1 MRSDKLKELA
11 DNPAH
16 ISGIYNYC
24 DRWCERCA
32 FTSCCLLYATE
43 QADPDAND
51 PEIRDLANEKFWR
64 KLHDIF
70 SETATMISEWAA
82 EAGVDLNS
90 VDVTAEM
97 AEDEREMEAAAQD
110 ELSEEAHHYA
120 KTVENWFRNEFVT
133 DADEHDHVMS
143 GSKPVSDDLTVHD
156 AAEIIQW
163 YQFFIAVKLLRAL
176 HNHAGVDD
184 EPDDDDVLSFDFTAT
199 DETDDDKDVDYD
211 AVISRANRMD
221 SNGSAKV
228 ALVAIDRSIA
238 GWCSL
243 QMALPDKAHTINPIL
258 VELDRLR
265 RLTEKRFPQAR
276 DFIRPGLDE
285 VLSEFVS

>member
-1 MRSDKLKELA
+1 MNKTQLTDLA
-11 DNPAH
+11 DNPAF

-32 FTSCCLLYATE
+32 FTSRCFLYATE

-51 PEIRDLANEKFWR
+51 PEIHDLTNEKFWQ
-64 KLHDIF
+64 KLQNIF
-70 SETATMISEWAA
+70 ADTARIISEWAA
-82 EAGVDLNS
+82 ETGVDLDS
-90 VDVTAEM
+90 VDVTEEM
-97 AEDEREMEAAAQD
+97 AEHKRGMEAAEHD
-110 ELSEEAHHYA
+110 ELSEMASHYA
-120 KTVENWFRNEFVT
+120 TTVANWFGDEFVNG
-133 DADEHDHVMS
+133 EHLHDDMAN
-143 GSKPVSDDLTVHD
+143 GSDTVSDDLTARD

-163 YQFFIAVKLLRAL
+163 YQFFIAVKLTRAL
-176 HNHAGVDD
+176 SRPASIDEDSDD
-184 EPDDDDVLSFDFTAT
+184 EDVLTADFLFAEET
-199 DETDDDKDVDYD
+199 DELVDYD
-211 AVISRANRMD
+211 AVISRAHRID

-228 ALVAIDRSIA
+228 ALVAIDRSSA
-238 GWCSL
+238 AWGAL
-243 QMALPDKAHTINPIL
+243 QLSLPDKAHTINPIL

>member
-1 MRSDKLKELA
+1 MHSDKLNDLA

-32 FTSCCLLYATE
+32 FTSRCLLYATE

-51 PEIRDLANEKFWR
+51 PETRDITNEKFWR

-70 SETATMISEWAA
+70 SEAATMISEWAA

-97 AEDEREMEAAAQD
+97 AENEREMEAAEQD
-110 ELSEEAHHYA
+110 ELSEQAHHYA
-120 KTVENWFRNEFVT
+120 KTVQNWFESEFLT
-133 DADEHDHVMS
+133 DEDVHDDAMS
-143 GSKPVSDDLTVHD
+143 ASKPVSDDLTVHD

-163 YQFFIAVKLLRAL
+163 YQFFIAVKLIRAL
-176 HNHAGVDD
+176 HNHSAID
-184 EPDDDDVLSFDFTAT
+184 EESDDDDLLSFDFTSVNET
-199 DETDDDKDVDYD
+199 DEDEEVDYD

-228 ALVAIDRSIA
+228 ALVAIDRSMA
-238 GWCSL
+238 GWRSL
-243 QMALPDKAHTINPIL
+243 QLALPEKAHTINPIL
-258 VELDRLR
+258 IDLDRLR
-265 RLTEKRFPQAR
+265 RLTEARFPHAR

-285 VLSEFVS
+285 VLSDFVS

>member
-1 MRSDKLKELA
+1 MNKTQLTELA
-11 DNPAH
+11 DNPAF

-32 FTSCCLLYATE
+32 FTSRCFLYATE

-51 PEIRDLANEKFWR
+51 PELRDINNEKFWR

-70 SETATMISEWAA
+70 TETATMISEWAA
-82 EAGVDLNS
+82 ETGVDLNS
-90 VDVTAEM
+90 VDVTKEM
-97 AEDEREMEAAAQD
+97 AEHEREIEAAERD
-110 ELSEEAHHYA
+110 ELSVMASHYA
-120 KTVENWFRNEFVT
+120 TTVANWF
-133 DADEHDHVMS
+133 ADEFDDGEYSHDDLANGS
-143 GSKPVSDDLTVHD
+143 GTVSDDLTVRD

-163 YQFFIAVKLLRAL
+163 YQLFIAVKLMRAL
-176 HNHAGVDD
+176 SRPASIDEDSDD
-184 EPDDDDVLSFDFTAT
+184 EDVLTADFLPAEET
-199 DETDDDKDVDYD
+199 DEQVDYD
-211 AVISRANRMD
+211 AVISRAHRID

-228 ALVAIDRSIA
+228 ALVAIDRSTA
-238 GWCSL
+238 AWGAL
-243 QMALPDKAHTINPIL
+243 QLSLPDKAHTINPIL
-258 VELDRLR
+258 LELDRLR

>member
-1 MRSDKLKELA
+1 MNKTQLTDLA
-11 DNPAH
+11 DNPAF

-32 FTSCCLLYATE
+32 FTSRCFLYATE

-51 PEIRDLANEKFWR
+51 PELRDINNEKFWR

-70 SETATMISEWAA
+70 TETATMISEWAA
-82 EAGVDLNS
+82 ETGVDLNS
-90 VDVTAEM
+90 VDVTKEM
-97 AEDEREMEAAAQD
+97 AEHEREIEAAEQD
-110 ELSEEAHHYA
+110 ELSVMASHYA
-120 KTVENWFRNEFVT
+120 TTVANWF
-133 DADEHDHVMS
+133 ADEFGDGEHLHDDLAN
-143 GSKPVSDDLTVHD
+143 GSDTVSHDLTVRD

-163 YQFFIAVKLLRAL
+163 YQLFIAVKLMRAL
-176 HNHAGVDD
+176 SRPASIDEDSDD
-184 EPDDDDVLSFDFTAT
+184 EDLLTADFLPAEET
-199 DETDDDKDVDYD
+199 DEQVDYD
-211 AVISRANRMD
+211 AVISRAQRID

-228 ALVAIDRSIA
+228 ALVAIDRSTA
-238 GWCSL
+238 AWGAL
-243 QMALPDKAHTINPIL
+243 QLSLPDKAHSINPIL
-258 VELDRLR
+258 LELDRLR

>member
-1 MRSDKLKELA
+1 MRSNKLKELA
-11 DNPAH
+11 GNPAF

-32 FTSCCLLYATE
+32 FTSRCFLYATE

-51 PEIRDLANEKFWR
+51 PEIRDLNNEKFWR

-70 SETATMISEWAA
+70 TDTATMISEWAA

-90 VDVTAEM
+90 VDVTEEM
-97 AEDEREMEAAAQD
+97 AEHEREMEAAEQD
-110 ELSEEAHHYA
+110 ELSEMARHYA
-120 KTVENWFRNEFVT
+120 MTVQNWFRDQSVT
-133 DADEHDHVMS
+133 EEDVHDDAMS
-143 GSKPVSDDLTVHD
+143 GSNPVADDLTMRD

-163 YQFFIAVKLLRAL
+163 YQFFIAVKLTRAL
-176 HNHAGVDD
+176 SRPASID
-184 EPDDDDVLSFDFTAT
+184 ESSEDEDVLTADFLPIEET
-199 DETDDDKDVDYD
+199 DELVDYD
-211 AVISRANRMD
+211 AVISRAHRVD

-228 ALVAIDRSIA
+228 ALVAIDRSTA
-238 GWCSL
+238 GWGAL
-243 QMALPDKAHTINPIL
+243 QLSLPDKAHTINPIVL
-258 VELDRLR
+258 ELDRLR

-276 DFIRPGLDE
+276 DFIRPGLNE